1 MADSLSQPGD
11 SPASDQQ
18 LTDRVLARVR
28 EAGAAEDRRA
38 RSSRP
43 KRRRRH
49 SDQPPAASIAE
60 GGSPEQTR
68 EARALRRVF
77 LDLGDSYRQYRRRT
91 GAAIS
96 AEVREA
102 AYRFRQERD
111 LASLVSVAAT
121 LEELDAMT

>member
-1 MADSLSQPGD
+1 MEDS
-11 SPASDQQ
+11 

-28 EAGAAEDRRA
+28 EAGAAEEQRTRV
-38 RSSRP
+38 SRP
-43 KRRRRH
+43 KSRRRH
-49 SDQPPAASIAE
+49 TDRRPVPLVADSRSPDQI
-60 GGSPEQTR
+60 R
-68 EARALRRVF
+68 EERALRRVF
-77 LDLGDSYRQYRRRT
+77 HDLGDSYRRYRLRT

-121 LEELDAMT
+121 LEALDAMT